1 MSAKDKEGSDTLSA
15 TLSVRWVHGFPVK
28 KIAFINNNTICY
40 PCGNF
45 VVFMNIE
52 KEKKTVLRCM
62 DGKVGSVAT
71 NIPFKVVAF
80 SDQKFQPF
88 IHIYNFPS
96 LTKKAK
102 LRGNAHL
109 DYTLLEFNYSGI
121 YLASFS
127 EIPEHEVTLWDWKK
141 NVILCRRSQPGLS
154 VGQMTFNP
162 KNWRQLCLS
171 NTNYISVWNI
181 ERFNKDHYFKPK
193 SVNLPTEDGTFIKEH
208 VGLFSQGLK
217 DPSYGPILPFSAVAG
232 LVGTEAETFK
242 PKDHF
247 RPLLHPVVHCWNSTN
262 ELYVCCEEGHILLI
276 NGESLLVTI
285 LSPSPVY
292 EDGCT
297 SPTMM
302 SSEEYLRKGENYSK
316 IKNINTMV
324 MHTEGVFVS
333 GHDGILYSI
342 NIKENKYTI
351 KDHINLQTSVK
362 NIVFSPDYTQILL
375 QTENGSVFSYI
386 FDEKPKLETILD
398 ASGGKIQAIDFVTF
412 GNEYCMSIT
421 VLGEFYIWMTE
432 DGYLISRLCLYT
444 EVSGMACCPSA
455 FSVAVG
461 TTAGYVLFLDISN
474 IKSPRVVHKILL
486 TRSSIQ
492 HVHFDQHGA
501 FLIVGTSDKHIFLLS
516 SKASEAFK
524 IIGFTVVSGTI
535 LQITT
540 VYNWETNMIQVMV
553 LAESS
558 ENKKSKIEMFTLTD
572 KVSTD
577 AAKYSDER
585 GKLKNELFA
594 RTLYEIDHPLSSA
607 VLDFSCEKIFGFCS
621 HVPYICI
628 YGIPHKDSKNIVL
641 KPEIKI
647 PSKHYGT
654 GMLYLSYHGQ
664 WLASIAKDGILTIR
678 DSSNMEPFA
687 RIQCHSFQGNGIQSM
702 IFSLDG
708 QSILVNGQ
716 EDGAL
721 VCLKWKSIEG
731 LLIHNINEYFQN
743 LVRILNKNLLEQNI
757 SLYHMQ
763 DVQLFLDSLPEDTT
777 YFKKEASSQA
787 DSKDRIY
794 DGEISW
800 LQQKNQEAIIRETKE
815 FSQKK
820 KILKEGIKILSRT
833 IQYMMEE
840 NEKVPEISQL
850 KQKEFSLD
858 VEEMQKLFDEG
869 EEEVERIKK
878 ETQMENLA
886 KKYLCHLLK
895 EECWH
900 SMNVKGRSLKSFHSL
915 LEVKN
920 FPMKTRSPEELRE
933 LETVLQLRKTEN
945 TGYKLRK
952 EIVELQ
958 PTILSK
964 KVHDEEEDDEYDE
977 EEEEKEKKEGNLP
990 NYLLGSLSYELG
1002 IETNMLYNQL
1012 ELHTREEKINQIILL
1027 KDIIYNIKIQFN
1039 KDFNSVYQQKE
1050 IEILRVNERNKNIQG
1065 IITELDIEEQIW
1077 QPVFEDSEKPERILF
1092 VEDHEIKV
1100 ERILTP
1106 WEKEQAELAEKLERE
1121 RLLLSQRDNAR
1132 RRALMDMMG
1141 GVLEVRREDILR
1153 MVIPQPA
1160 CMAKPDT
1167 LWNEEDKKQIKE
1179 YEKKVKDLN
1188 DEKEKYK
1195 RSLDAELRKIQ
1206 NSIQETTQ
1214 LFDDR
1219 LKTLFK
1225 SKMKCDNVIFQEELK
1240 IANLTFSLL
1249 LDEELQTR
1257 EIELNDFLEKKK
1269 KEKKFAAY
1277 EIYKA
1282 RDELESY
1289 REHYDSFL
1297 SDDKVLERGFK
1308 KEFTDLQSHLTDILH
1323 KLFKRRPRQLK
1334 PKQEEVPG
1342 PFGERKG
1349 SAQMQEEYFAEV
1361 MNAMEEMDNPNN
1373 MPEGL
1378 ELPSWTHFCALRR
1391 TKIESEQ
1398 RVKQKSL
1405 IMLEMQ
1411 AFIRKRT
1418 EDDEKLQVDIEKICQ
1433 EIYVFQEEKMNYQ
1446 LNLTIQLLLTQGQVE
1461 VENYQFLLDF
1471 ADSILINRVII
1482 EDINSIIRFQGQKK
1496 VTRMIESKDVHKGIY
1511 QIEWEHKKME
1521 MEMEDLNQKAWDIQM
1536 LFFSRDRQKF
1546 LNEPNYEILIGY
1558 HMAMMEQ
1565 NIAIMD
1571 KTHKREVEAFK
1582 KLLKQLG
1589 KFVHQRELANYTL
1602 SCELQDELVTV
1613 NERREICNSLG
1624 SKLTYERI
1632 AKERYEAMLQ
1642 QQKLTDISRSQAEE
1656 IVILEAEVERLRMK
1670 TFPALIQM

>member
-1 MSAKDKEGSDTLSA
+1 
-15 TLSVRWVHGFPVK
+15 
-28 KIAFINNNTICY
+28 
-40 PCGNF
+40 
-45 VVFMNIE
+45 
-52 KEKKTVLRCM
+52 M

-276 NGESLLVTI
+276 NGESLL
-285 LSPSPVY
+285 
-292 EDGCT
+292 
-297 SPTMM
+297 
-302 SSEEYLRKGENYSK
+302 
-316 IKNINTMV
+316 
-324 MHTEGVFVS
+324 
-333 GHDGILYSI
+333 DGILYSI

-572 KVSTD
+572 KV
-577 AAKYSDER
+577 DER

-721 VCLKWKSIEG
+721 VCLKWK
-731 LLIHNINEYFQN
+731 
-743 LVRILNKNLLEQNI
+743 
-757 SLYHMQ
+757 
-763 DVQLFLDSLPEDTT
+763 
-777 YFKKEASSQA
+777 
-787 DSKDRIY
+787 
-794 DGEISW
+794 
-800 LQQKNQEAIIRETKE
+800 ETKE

-869 EEEVERIKK
+869 EEEIKK

-945 TGYKLRK
+945 TGYK
-952 EIVELQ
+952 VW
-958 PTILSK
+958 
-964 KVHDEEEDDEYDE
+964 
-977 EEEEKEKKEGNLP
+977 
-990 NYLLGSLSYELG
+990 
-1002 IETNMLYNQL
+1002 
-1012 ELHTREEKINQIILL
+1012 
-1027 KDIIYNIKIQFN
+1027 F
-1039 KDFNSVYQQKE
+1039 
-1050 IEILRVNERNKNIQG
+1050 
-1065 IITELDIEEQIW
+1065 
-1077 QPVFEDSEKPERILF
+1077 
-1092 VEDHEIKV
+1092 
-1100 ERILTP
+1100 
-1106 WEKEQAELAEKLERE
+1106 
-1121 RLLLSQRDNAR
+1121 
-1132 RRALMDMMG
+1132 
-1141 GVLEVRREDILR
+1141 
-1153 MVIPQPA
+1153 
-1160 CMAKPDT
+1160 
-1167 LWNEEDKKQIKE
+1167 
-1179 YEKKVKDLN
+1179 
-1188 DEKEKYK
+1188 
-1195 RSLDAELRKIQ
+1195 
-1206 NSIQETTQ
+1206 
-1214 LFDDR
+1214 
-1219 LKTLFK
+1219 
-1225 SKMKCDNVIFQEELK
+1225 
-1240 IANLTFSLL
+1240 
-1249 LDEELQTR
+1249 
-1257 EIELNDFLEKKK
+1257 
-1269 KEKKFAAY
+1269 
-1277 EIYKA
+1277 
-1282 RDELESY
+1282 
-1289 REHYDSFL
+1289 
-1297 SDDKVLERGFK
+1297 
-1308 KEFTDLQSHLTDILH
+1308 
-1323 KLFKRRPRQLK
+1323 
-1334 PKQEEVPG
+1334 
-1342 PFGERKG
+1342 
-1349 SAQMQEEYFAEV
+1349 
-1361 MNAMEEMDNPNN
+1361 
-1373 MPEGL
+1373 
-1378 ELPSWTHFCALRR
+1378 
-1391 TKIESEQ
+1391 
-1398 RVKQKSL
+1398 
-1405 IMLEMQ
+1405 
-1411 AFIRKRT
+1411 
-1418 EDDEKLQVDIEKICQ
+1418 
-1433 EIYVFQEEKMNYQ
+1433 
-1446 LNLTIQLLLTQGQVE
+1446 
-1461 VENYQFLLDF
+1461 
-1471 ADSILINRVII
+1471 
-1482 EDINSIIRFQGQKK
+1482 
-1496 VTRMIESKDVHKGIY
+1496 
-1511 QIEWEHKKME
+1511 
-1521 MEMEDLNQKAWDIQM
+1521 
-1536 LFFSRDRQKF
+1536 
-1546 LNEPNYEILIGY
+1546 
-1558 HMAMMEQ
+1558 
-1565 NIAIMD
+1565 
-1571 KTHKREVEAFK
+1571 
-1582 KLLKQLG
+1582 
-1589 KFVHQRELANYTL
+1589 
-1602 SCELQDELVTV
+1602 
-1613 NERREICNSLG
+1613 
-1624 SKLTYERI
+1624 
-1632 AKERYEAMLQ
+1632 
-1642 QQKLTDISRSQAEE
+1642 
-1656 IVILEAEVERLRMK
+1656 
-1670 TFPALIQM
+1670 

>member
-1 MSAKDKEGSDTLSA
+1 YLLAQSRQSITLIFNGSPTIKRTVSRSLRHYSLGSP
-15 TLSVRWVHGFPVK
+15 TPVHSHTKWVHGFPVK

-285 LSPSPVY
+285 LSPSP
-292 EDGCT
+292 
-297 SPTMM
+297 
-302 SSEEYLRKGENYSK
+302 ENYSK

-412 GNEYCMSIT
+412 GNEYCM
-421 VLGEFYIWMTE
+421 VRKFFLL
-432 DGYLISRLCLYT
+432 YLEI
-444 EVSGMACCPSA
+444 GMACCPSA

-492 HVHFDQHGA
+492 HVFDQHGA

-572 KVSTD
+572 KV
-577 AAKYSDER
+577 DER

-721 VCLKWKSIEG
+721 VCLKWK
-731 LLIHNINEYFQN
+731 
-743 LVRILNKNLLEQNI
+743 
-757 SLYHMQ
+757 
-763 DVQLFLDSLPEDTT
+763 
-777 YFKKEASSQA
+777 
-787 DSKDRIY
+787 
-794 DGEISW
+794 
-800 LQQKNQEAIIRETKE
+800 ETKE

-1269 KEKKFAAY
+1269 KEKVIITAT
-1277 EIYKA
+1277 
-1282 RDELESY
+1282 
-1289 REHYDSFL
+1289 FL
-1297 SDDKVLERGFK
+1297 LKCHHNLYSLKCSKPFTLCFFPHRGFK

>member
-524 IIGFTVVSGTI
+524 IIGFT
-535 LQITT
+535 
-540 VYNWETNMIQVMV
+540 
-553 LAESS
+553 
-558 ENKKSKIEMFTLTD
+558 
-572 KVSTD
+572 D

-721 VCLKWKSIEG
+721 VCLKWK
-731 LLIHNINEYFQN
+731 H
-743 LVRILNKNLLEQNI
+743 I
-757 SLYHMQ
+757 SKRRH
-763 DVQLFLDSLPEDTT
+763 LP
-777 YFKKEASSQA
+777 K
-787 DSKDRIY
+787 
-794 DGEISW
+794 
-800 LQQKNQEAIIRETKE
+800 L
-815 FSQKK
+815 
-820 KILKEGIKILSRT
+820 ILKTESMM

-1269 KEKKFAAY
+1269 KEKVIITATFLLKCHHNLYSLKCSKPFTLCFFPHKFAAY

>member
-1 MSAKDKEGSDTLSA
+1 PNPSSFSYEAPHFFFEF
-15 TLSVRWVHGFPVK
+15 VWVHGFPVK

-285 LSPSPVY
+285 LSPSP
-292 EDGCT
+292 DTFKPISRCW
-297 SPTMM
+297 
-302 SSEEYLRKGENYSK
+302 L
-316 IKNINTMV
+316 
-324 MHTEGVFVS
+324 
-333 GHDGILYSI
+333 DGILYSI

-492 HVHFDQHGA
+492 HVFDQHGA

-572 KVSTD
+572 KV
-577 AAKYSDER
+577 DER

-721 VCLKWKSIEG
+721 
-731 LLIHNINEYFQN
+731 
-743 LVRILNKNLLEQNI
+743 
-757 SLYHMQ
+757 
-763 DVQLFLDSLPEDTT
+763 
-777 YFKKEASSQA
+777 
-787 DSKDRIY
+787 
-794 DGEISW
+794 
-800 LQQKNQEAIIRETKE
+800 
-815 FSQKK
+815 
-820 KILKEGIKILSRT
+820 

-1269 KEKKFAAY
+1269 KEKVIITAT
-1277 EIYKA
+1277 
-1282 RDELESY
+1282 
-1289 REHYDSFL
+1289 FL
-1297 SDDKVLERGFK
+1297 LKCHHNLYSLKCSKPFTLCFFPHRGFK

-1323 KLFKRRPRQLK
+1323 KLFKRRPSPRRKGQIDSRRF
-1334 PKQEEVPG
+1334 VPG